1 MKWDDRAGSGSGRA
15 SPGRVRVRVRRVRL
29 IFRAPGEAIP
39 GGPAGLIRPGRPGP
53 GTAGAGS
60 MFHGRISFAGS
71 VSPAVRWRFAGG
83 PPFPPRR
90 TGPASPAGHVRAAPG
105 TGTMGHRP
113 ARTGTM
119 VHRAGPGRP
128 GAGPPRGHLRGRRRQ
143 GHEALPRGTHLM
155 LTPKEK
161 CTQPGPSPALPSA
174 TGGGLAPETTHVRL
188 CRRARTR
195 HHSPMLPPFSSA
207 IPLTRFL
214 LLSVDDEGAKGRR
227 RTTGSA
233 DAFR

>member
-1 MKWDDRAGSGSGRA
+1 MTGPDPDRDA
-15 SPGRVRVRVRRVRL
+15 PRR
-29 IFRAPGEAIP
+29 
-39 GGPAGLIRPGRPGP
+39 
-53 GTAGAGS
+53 
-60 MFHGRISFAGS
+60 AGS
-71 VSPAVRWRFAGG
+71 VSVSGACVLSSGRPGRRYPGVRRVSSVPAVPGPGRPEPGRCSMGAFLSRGASARRSGG
-83 PPFPPRR
+83 GSPGARRR
-90 TGPASPAGHVRAAPG
+90 TGPVSPPAPPVTSG
-105 TGTMGHRP
+105 RRPAPARWDIEP

-119 VHRAGPGRP
+119 EHRAGPGRP

-161 CTQPGPSPALPSA
+161 CTRPGPSQALPSA